1 MARLPKDLLDLLKRY
16 DRDIQ
21 ELVLTLRE
29 IVLEEL
35 APCHETIVEVY
46 MISIMYSSTE
56 KLMKTGICYIGVLKD
71 HVNLGFHN
79 GTSLRDP
86 YGLIEGTGKRMRHV
100 KIRHMDD
107 VLNPAIRMYLQQ
119 AAERAGHEPRDAT
132 AKTVT
137 TSVKRKNAEKRLLG
151 TTRL

>member
-16 DRDIQ
+16 DRGIQ
-21 ELVLTLRE
+21 ELTLTLRE

-46 MISIMYSSTE
+46 MISIVYSSTE

-79 GTSLRDP
+79 GASLRDP
-86 YGLIEGTGKRMRHV
+86 YGLIEGTGKRMRHI

-119 AAERAGHEPRDAT
+119 AAERAGHETVDVR
-132 AKTVT
+132 AK
-137 TSVKRKNAEKRLLG
+137 
-151 TTRL
+151 

>member
-1 MARLPKDLLDLLKRY
+1 MARLPKDLIDLLKRY
-16 DRDIQ
+16 DRGIQ
-21 ELVLTLRE
+21 ELTLALRE

-35 APCHETIVEVY
+35 APCHESIVEVY
-46 MISIMYSSTE
+46 MISIMYSATE

-71 HVNLGFHN
+71 HVNLGFHQ

-107 VLNPAIRMYLQQ
+107 VLNPAIRVYLQQ
-119 AAERAGHEPRDAT
+119 AAERAGHDT
-132 AKTVT
+132 LGVHTKTVT
-137 TSVKRKNAEKRLLG
+137 TSVKRKNAEKRLIG